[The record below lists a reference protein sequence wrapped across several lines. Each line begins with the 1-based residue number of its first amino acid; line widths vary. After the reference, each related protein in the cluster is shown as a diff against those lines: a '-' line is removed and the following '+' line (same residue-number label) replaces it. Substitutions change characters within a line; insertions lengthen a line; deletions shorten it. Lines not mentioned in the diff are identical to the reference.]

1 MSRWIKTY
9 SLLCRSGGMEVIG
22 FPWWDVGIGTNLL
35 TVSRSCVRTATG
47 SICPCGVAT
56 KSPGTVSGAPY
67 TSSTKELLKSSFGA
81 VGIPNKTHG
90 SSSSQLAPVSRARK
104 ADFRFR

>member
-1 MSRWIKTY
+1 M
-9 SLLCRSGGMEVIG
+9 L
-22 FPWWDVGIGTNLL
+22 PWWDVGMGMNLL
-35 TVSRSCVRTATG
+35 TVSRSRDRTATG
-47 SICPCGVAT
+47 SSCLCGVVT

-67 TSSTKELLKSSFGA
+67 TSSAEELFKSSFGA
-81 VGIPNKTHG
+81 VRMPNKTHG